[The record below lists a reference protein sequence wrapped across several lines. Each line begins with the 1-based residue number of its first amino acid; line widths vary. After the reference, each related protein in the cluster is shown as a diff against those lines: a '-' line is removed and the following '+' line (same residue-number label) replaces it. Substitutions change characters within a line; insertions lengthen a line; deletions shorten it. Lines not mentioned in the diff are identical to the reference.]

1 MVILKSVITVLL
13 SSLKYPF
20 FSEKAFNFIKKY
32 TPARTYVGLDRYAS
46 YQDFGEKTW
55 KIGYGSE
62 KINGHYLNSR
72 DKATQEEIDKQ
83 FYEDLKEFSLK
94 LNDYVY
100 VNLNTN
106 RKVALLSFAHSIG
119 IQSFKTCRLLELINN
134 YASKLKIIKEWSPFI
149 NTYWMSGGDSM
160 VERRRV
166 ELNLYFAADKEI
178 PTFYKHT
185 CHTKACLLNLVET
198 YNGTA
203 NQIKGIEYLEQ
214 KFKELDPSGKILRQ
228 FFRYWNEKP
237 SGLGSP
243 KRAKVDLLDT
253 PEHQ

>member
-1 MVILKSVITVLL
+1 M

-20 FSEKAFNFIKKY
+20 FSEKGYRLTKKY
-32 TPARTYVGLDRYAS
+32 TSARTYVGLNTYAS
-46 YQDFGEKTW
+46 YKNFGEDIW
-55 KIGYGSE
+55 KIGSGSE
-62 KINGHYLNSR
+62 KLNGHYLNAR
-72 DKATQEEIDKQ
+72 DKGTQEDIDRQ

-100 VNLNTN
+100 VNINTN
-106 RKVALLSFAHSIG
+106 RKAALLSFAHSVG

-134 YASKLKIIKEWSPFI
+134 YSSKLKIIKEWSPFI
-149 NTYWMSGGDSM
+149 NTYWMSGGESM
-160 VERRRV
+160 IERRRV
-166 ELNLYFAADKEI
+166 ELDLYFAADKEI

-185 CHTKACLLNLVET
+185 CNTKVCLLNLVET
-198 YNGTA
+198 YKGTA
-203 NQIKGIEYLEQ
+203 NQIKGIEYLES